1 MKFSQKTACVFLSLM
16 GMFLAI
22 PSAHAAERLTITC
35 IAASNNGHDFDIDN
49 DAYRDQIMRL
59 FAYKSYDQLGLA
71 AVNLEPGVASE
82 MKIPGDYDLYLK
94 LISVEN
100 HQDRVHVLIKK
111 GGMEYVDTILTLTKP
126 GVVFLGGPKMDEG
139 DLIIVLE
146 MGF

>member
-1 MKFSQKTACVFLSLM
+1 MKIFSKMALALFIFASLIT
-16 GMFLAI
+16 GV

-35 IAASNNGHDFDIDN
+35 IAASNKGNDFDIDN

-59 FAYKSYDQLGLA
+59 FAYKSYDQVSRS
-71 AVNLEPGVASE
+71 AVTLEPGVASE
-82 MKIPGDYDLYLK
+82 GKIPGDYDLYLK

-111 GGMEYVDTILTLTKP
+111 EGVEYVDTVLTLTKP
-126 GVVFLGGPKMDEG
+126 GVVFLGGPKMEDG